1 MNPLSMGL
9 HHGEP
14 GDPDLFEWIMD
25 RLDSL
30 ISLEPAAIVVA
41 LGLVVVMIP
50 AATLVVY
57 AIYRRKAVK

>member
-1 MNPLSMGL
+1 MNPLSVAL

-14 GDPDLFEWIMD
+14 GDPDLFVWIMD

-30 ISLEPAAIVVA
+30 ISLDPAAIVVA

-50 AATLVVY
+50 AAILVVY
-57 AIYRRKAVK
+57 AIYRRALK